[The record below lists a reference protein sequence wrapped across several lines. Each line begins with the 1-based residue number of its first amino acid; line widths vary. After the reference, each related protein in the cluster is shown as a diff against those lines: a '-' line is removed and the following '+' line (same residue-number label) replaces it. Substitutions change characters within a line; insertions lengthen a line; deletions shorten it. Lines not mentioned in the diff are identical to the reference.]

1 MITAGGEN
9 IAPVPIEEAV
19 KEELG
24 EIVSNVMLVGDHRKH
39 LSVIISLKTELDEA
53 CRPVQRLLPSVIQW
67 LREHDCEAETLDEV
81 SVNMSPEVREA
92 IMEAIERANTRAPS
106 RAHRVQ
112 KVVFTSKP
120 FMNNTFFL
128 KRF

>member
-19 KEELG
+19 REELS

-39 LSVIISLKTELDEA
+39 LSVIMTLKTELDEA
-53 CRPVQRLLPSVIQW
+53 CQPTQRLNPGVIQW
-67 LREHDCEAETLDEV
+67 LRERNCEAETLDQV
-81 SVNMSPEVREA
+81 SLSMNPLVREA
-92 IMEAIERANTRAPS
+92 IMAAIERANNTAPS

-112 KVVFTSKP
+112 KVMFASKH
-120 FMNNTFFL
+120 
-128 KRF
+128 

>member
-19 KEELG
+19 KEELS

-39 LSVIISLKTELDEA
+39 LSVIITLKTELDAA
-53 CRPVQRLLPSVIQW
+53 CQPGQRLLPVVITW
-67 LREHDCEAETLDEV
+67 LGERGCEAETLEQV
-81 SVNMSPEVREA
+81 SLGPGPRVTEA
-92 IMEAIERANTRAPS
+92 IMAAIERANKLAPS

-112 KVVFTSKP
+112 KVMFTSKQY
-120 FMNNTFFL
+120 F
-128 KRF
+128 

>member
-39 LSVIISLKTELDEA
+39 LSLLLTLKTELDEE
-53 CRPVQRLLPSVIQW
+53 CRPVQRLLSDVIQW
-67 LREHDCEAETLDEV
+67 LREHNCGAETLAQV
-81 SVNMSPEVREA
+81 SLAPSPEVRQEIA
-92 IMEAIERANTRAPS
+92 AAIERANTRAQS

-112 KVVFTSKP
+112 KVLFTSKI
-120 FMNNTFFL
+120 N
-128 KRF
+128 

>member
-39 LSVIISLKTELDEA
+39 LSVILTLKTELDEA
-53 CRPVQRLLPSVIQW
+53 CQPVQRLHPSVIQW
-67 LREHDCEAETLDEV
+67 LRERGCGAETLDQV
-81 SVNMSPEVREA
+81 SLSMSPRVTEA
-92 IMEAIERANTRAPS
+92 IMEAIERANKRAPS

-112 KVVFTSKP
+112 KVMFTSKHYIYI
-120 FMNNTFFL
+120 FDF
-128 KRF
+128 